1 MAKTKTLTK
10 APALTAAGKNGN
22 ADILR
27 GLFRFNKENVI
38 GIEYHT
44 NSEDITIT
52 KTNDI
57 TEETKVLETNMNG
70 GQGSVDFGSN
80 VSFNIAQLF
89 HRLATGNYVG
99 GSFTLSSYLPNV
111 DTTIVST
118 GLTTINGFC
127 YIDITKD
134 GYINET
140 TPEYGVFAY
149 YQTDGTNTVSY
160 LIKSYKGSVTGGFIT
175 RGTYRFENGDLIVK
189 AEYNKSPT
197 YTPFYKDHTYN
208 WVAW

>member
-1 MAKTKTLTK
+1 MAKPLTDGIN
-10 APALTAAGKNGN
+10 ALTRYA
-22 ADILR
+22 
-27 GLFRFNKENVI
+27 
-38 GIEYHT
+38 
-44 NSEDITIT
+44 NSVTGASDTT
-52 KTNDI
+52 LSDAVAT
-57 TEETKVLETNMNG
+57 LASGYG
-70 GQGSVDFGSN
+70 GGVDFGSD

-134 GYINET
+134 GYINAN

-149 YQTDGTNTVSY
+149 YQTDGTTTVSY
-160 LIKSYKGSVTGGFIT
+160 LIKSNRGSVTGGFIT

-189 AEYNKSPT
+189 ADYNKSST